1 MQTVSISSGSVASP
15 ADQLGPGT
23 LCPPE
28 ISSPAGEMAACSK
41 EPSDHLHE
49 PGMGLPLTPLCMLY
63 ILAFSLVLSLC
74 FIAMAS
80 SLMKIIYNM
89 IALPMPAQRR
99 LWRETTR
106 PKSLFEVQVHR
117 RNELTQ
123 RQAACEEFY
132 SRVTPGR
139 RSKPRSREV
148 L

>member
-1 MQTVSISSGSVASP
+1 MQTASVSSGSVASP
-15 ADQLGPGT
+15 ADQLGLDTP
-23 LCPPE
+23 CPPRRFRLQL
-28 ISSPAGEMAACSK
+28 ARWLHGSK

-49 PGMGLPLTPLCMLY
+49 PGTGLPLTPLHTLY

-123 RQAACEEFY
+123 R
-132 SRVTPGR
+132 
-139 RSKPRSREV
+139 
-148 L
+148 